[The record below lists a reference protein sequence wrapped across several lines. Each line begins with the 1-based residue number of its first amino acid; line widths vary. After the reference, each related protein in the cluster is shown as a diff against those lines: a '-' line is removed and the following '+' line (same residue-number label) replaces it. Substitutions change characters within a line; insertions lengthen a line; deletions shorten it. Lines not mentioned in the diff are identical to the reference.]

1 MATPTSSLVGVLVH
15 FNACFYPNCR
25 LDLHLHSNSTLIISL
40 VQHFHYLSLQL
51 DYQTGELVS
60 SLTIHNMSQHV
71 FQTYYIIA
79 ENYVGE
85 RKHGIRAEA
94 GKMSYCHDMGLIL
107 YTCDSNLELTNH

>member
-1 MATPTSSLVGVLVH
+1 
-15 FNACFYPNCR
+15 
-25 LDLHLHSNSTLIISL
+25 
-40 VQHFHYLSLQL
+40 
-51 DYQTGELVS
+51 
-60 SLTIHNMSQHV
+60 MSQHV